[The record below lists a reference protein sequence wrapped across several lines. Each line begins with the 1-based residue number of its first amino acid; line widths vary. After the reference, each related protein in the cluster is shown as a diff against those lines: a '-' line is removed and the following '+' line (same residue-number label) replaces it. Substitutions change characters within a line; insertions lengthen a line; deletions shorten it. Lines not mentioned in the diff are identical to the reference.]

1 MADQLRGLLLG
12 ELHGPLGLPESDRD
26 VGQPGVR
33 GPELLAVCVALL
45 AHPVQL
51 AGPAVLFGLAGTGAF
66 ADLPQHIGGES
77 AEQVE
82 TGLQPVA
89 SPAQGQPLLFEVVY
103 AVAQGGVVLGGRQ
116 RRARCPA
123 ADDPYVEHGRVVTGG
138 QFGMEGPVDGQR
150 TDRPETQP
158 LDPGL
163 QVEHDG
169 AFDVGAV
176 LQAGDGGDGE
186 SDRLLGRGHGG
197 CQLLRLPP
205 TRALPVGMRIS

>member
-89 SPAQGQPLLFEVVY
+89 SPP
-103 AVAQGGVVLGGRQ
+103 RDSRSSSRSCTRW
-116 RRARCPA
+116 RRAESSS
-123 ADDPYVEHGRVVTGG
+123 VGG
-138 QFGMEGPVDGQR
+138 SGARGVQLR
-150 TDRPETQP
+150 TIRTSST
-158 LDPGL
+158 
-163 QVEHDG
+163 V
-169 AFDVGAV
+169 AW
-176 LQAGDGGDGE
+176 
-186 SDRLLGRGHGG
+186 
-197 CQLLRLPP
+197 
-205 TRALPVGMRIS
+205 